1 MQQHWIYRKPDNL
14 VGLFEDAVEL
24 WPHNNLFGVKTP
36 DGNSLEWMTYREVG
50 DRVDNLRAG
59 LALIGVDKGD
69 AVGIISNNRPEWA
82 ITAFAVYGRGARFIP
97 MYEAELVKIWEYIIV
112 DSGIKILFVTKPAIY
127 EKIKD
132 LPSRIGSLERIILIE
147 GRGPGSMLELEQMG
161 SLKPI
166 PSVQPSPYDNAVL
179 IYTSGTT
186 GNPKG
191 VLLSHGNLTHC
202 AKSGFH
208 IYPELNA
215 ATRSLSILPWAHS
228 YGQTAELY
236 NWLQFGGSIGFM
248 EKVETLADDIV
259 LVKPVFLIA
268 VPRVFNRI
276 YDGIW
281 AKMNE
286 EGGLKK
292 KLFVAAV
299 ETARKKRLLGEEGKS
314 DAWTDRKFAFLDRLV
329 FEKIRQRFGGCLKGA
344 LTASATMNPEI
355 ARFFFDIGIPV
366 YDCYGL
372 TETSPAC
379 TMNCPARYRLGSV
392 GQPVER
398 VKIVI
403 DNSAVQK
410 DDTDGE
416 IIIYGPNVMQGYHN
430 KPEETESVMTE
441 DGGFRTGDRGWLD
454 DDGYLF
460 ITGRIKEQYKLENG
474 KYVFP
479 AAIEEE
485 IKLLPLVANAMVY
498 GDGRPYNICLVYPDF
513 AVLKRTAS
521 ELGLSDEPENL
532 INLKAVRD
540 LISDEI
546 VKHLGGKY
554 GGYEIPKKFFF
565 LTEDFTLENGMLT
578 QTMKTK
584 RSVVIDRY
592 KKEIE
597 TQYA

>member
-36 DGNSLEWMTYREVG
+36 DGKSIEWTSYREIG

-132 LPSRIGSLERIILIE
+132 LPARIDSLERIILIE
-147 GRGPGSMLELEQMG
+147 SRGPGSMLELEQMG

-166 PSVQPSPYDNAVL
+166 PSVQPGPYDNAVL

-208 IYPELNA
+208 IYPELTA

-299 ETARKKRLLGEEGKS
+299 ETARKRRLLAEEGKS

-403 DNSAVQK
+403 DRSAVQK
-410 DDTDGE
+410 EATDGE
-416 IIIYGPNVMQGYHN
+416 IVIYGPNVMQGYHN
-430 KPEETESVMTE
+430 KPEETAAVMTE

-485 IKLLPLVANAMVY
+485 IKLLPLVANTMVY

-532 INLKAVRD
+532 INLKEVRD
-540 LISDEI
+540 MISIEI
-546 VKHLGGKY
+546 VNHLGGKY

-592 KKEIE
+592 KTEIE
-597 TQYA
+597 TQYT

>member
-1 MQQHWIYRKPDNL
+1 
-14 VGLFEDAVEL
+14 
-24 WPHNNLFGVKTP
+24 
-36 DGNSLEWMTYREVG
+36 
-50 DRVDNLRAG
+50 
-59 LALIGVDKGD
+59 
-69 AVGIISNNRPEWA
+69 
-82 ITAFAVYGRGARFIP
+82 
-97 MYEAELVKIWEYIIV
+97 
-112 DSGIKILFVTKPAIY
+112 
-127 EKIKD
+127 
-132 LPSRIGSLERIILIE
+132 
-147 GRGPGSMLELEQMG
+147 
-161 SLKPI
+161 
-166 PSVQPSPYDNAVL
+166 
-179 IYTSGTT
+179 
-186 GNPKG
+186 
-191 VLLSHGNLTHC
+191 
-202 AKSGFH
+202 
-208 IYPELNA
+208 
-215 ATRSLSILPWAHS
+215 
-228 YGQTAELY
+228 
-236 NWLQFGGSIGFM
+236 
-248 EKVETLADDIV
+248 
-259 LVKPVFLIA
+259 
-268 VPRVFNRI
+268 
-276 YDGIW
+276 
-281 AKMNE
+281 MNE

-299 ETARKKRLLGEEGKS
+299 ETARKRRLLAEEGKF

-403 DNSAVQK
+403 DRSAVQK
-410 DDTDGE
+410 EATDGE
-416 IIIYGPNVMQGYHN
+416 IVIYGPNVMQGYHN
-430 KPEETESVMTE
+430 KPEETAAVMTE

-521 ELGLSDEPENL
+521 ELGLSDELENL
-532 INLKAVRD
+532 INTKAVHD
-540 LISDEI
+540 LISSEI

-597 TQYA
+597 AQYA